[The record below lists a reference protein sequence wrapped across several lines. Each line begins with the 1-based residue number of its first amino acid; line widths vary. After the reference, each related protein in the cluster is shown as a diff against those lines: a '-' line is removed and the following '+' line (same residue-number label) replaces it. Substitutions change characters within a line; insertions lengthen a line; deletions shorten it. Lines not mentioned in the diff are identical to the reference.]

1 MNPVKISINWL
12 KEYLETKSAPE
23 EISDILTNL
32 GLEVEKILPFESI
45 KGGLIGVV
53 AGKVL
58 KCEKHPNADRLKV
71 TSIDLGN
78 NETSEIVCGAPNIM
92 EGQIVPVAKVGSKIY
107 TNGGDEI
114 KIKKSKIRGVV
125 SNGMVCAEDEIG
137 LGESHE
143 GIMVLDSKI
152 KPGTPISEVFNVEND
167 NIFEIGLT
175 PNRSDAMSHYG
186 VARDLKAYYDLNSQ
200 TSKITLPSINDFESV
215 KIDEDFEVSVKDIDK
230 CPFYSGLIIK
240 NIKVGPSSKEL
251 QNKLK
256 SIGLKPI
263 NNIVDITN
271 FVMHEIGQPLHA
283 FDLDKIKNI
292 TVKSV
297 KSNTKFKTL
306 DDNIINLDSDD
317 LMICSNNDPLCLAG
331 IYGGYDSGVSNSTTN
346 LFLESA
352 IFDSVTIRKSSKRH
366 QLFTDASYRYER
378 GVDPEKVL
386 YALKRA
392 SILIKEANQEANI
405 SEILVEDNLK
415 VDIKDIYLRY
425 DRIDSIA
432 GQKIDKETITQ
443 ILSSL
448 DFEIKGH
455 SEDGLNII
463 APNYRHDVYREIDVI
478 EEILRVYGF
487 NNINVESKISMSIPE
502 IGKNNI
508 NKTESLISNNLVGIG
523 FNEIINNSI
532 CSPGVNEKFNNQ
544 AVNLLNPQGTELSNL
559 RSSLI
564 PNALETVK
572 HNINR
577 QNRNLKIFEIGNTY
591 SINDNNYIENKRLN
605 VTVTGQ
611 IFDENWISELSKSN
625 FYYLKGVAENLLNNL
640 NVSNIKYEVNND
652 ELFEYK
658 LCIHN
663 NKKNIGFIGEL
674 NSTYTKEFS
683 IDDKIHLLNLDLDNI
698 KLKSANVKYQEL
710 SKFPSSRRDLSM
722 ILDDNINFEAIK
734 NLAFNVENKIL
745 KDVNL
750 FDEYKGKN
758 IEDNKKS
765 LAVSFIFNDSKKTL
779 TDKLIDK
786 IMLKLSD
793 KYKTELGA
801 VIRDK

>member
-1 MNPVKISINWL
+1 MKISINWL
-12 KEYLETKSAPE
+12 KEYLETKSNPE

-32 GLEVEKILPFESI
+32 GLEVEKILPFESV
-45 KGGLIGVV
+45 KGGLTGVV

-92 EGQIVPVAKVGSKIY
+92 EGQIVPIAKVGSKIY

-137 LGESHE
+137 LGESHD

-167 NIFEIGLT
+167 NILEIGLT

-317 LMICSNNDPLCLAG
+317 LMICSDNNPLCLAG

-405 SEILVEDNLK
+405 SEILIEDNLK

-425 DRIDSIA
+425 DRIASIA

-532 CSPGVNEKFNNQ
+532 CSPSVNEKFSSQ
-544 AVNLLNPQGTELSNL
+544 AVSLLNPQGTELSNL

-605 VTVTGQ
+605 VTVTGK
-611 IFDENWISELSKSN
+611 IFDENWISEFSKSN

-710 SKFPSSRRDLSM
+710 SRFPSSRRDISM

-765 LAVSFIFNDSKKTL
+765 LAVSFTFNDSKKTL

-793 KYKTELGA
+793 KYKTDLGA

>member
-1 MNPVKISINWL
+1 MKISINWL
-12 KEYLETKSAPE
+12 KEYLETKSNPE

-32 GLEVEKILPFESI
+32 GLEVEKILPFESV
-45 KGGLIGVV
+45 KGGLTGVV

-92 EGQIVPVAKVGSKIY
+92 EGQIVPIAKVGSKIY

-137 LGESHE
+137 LGESHD

-167 NIFEIGLT
+167 NILEIGLT

-215 KIDEDFEVSVKDIDK
+215 KIDEDFEVCVKDTDK

-283 FDLDKIKNI
+283 FDLDKINNI

-317 LMICSNNDPLCLAG
+317 LIICSDNNPLCLAG

-405 SEILVEDNLK
+405 SEILIEDNLK

-425 DRIDSIA
+425 DRIASIA

-532 CSPGVNEKFNNQ
+532 CSPSVNEKFSSQ
-544 AVNLLNPQGTELSNL
+544 AVSLLNPQGTELSNL

-591 SINDNNYIENKRLN
+591 SITDNNYIENKRLN
-605 VTVTGQ
+605 VTVTGK
-611 IFDENWISELSKSN
+611 IFDENWISEFSKSN

-710 SKFPSSRRDLSM
+710 SRFPSSRRDISM

-765 LAVSFIFNDSKKTL
+765 LAVSFTFNDSKKTL

-793 KYKTELGA
+793 KYKTDLGA

>member
-1 MNPVKISINWL
+1 MKISINWL
-12 KEYLETKSAPE
+12 KEYLETKSNPE

-45 KGGLIGVV
+45 KGGLNGVV

-92 EGQIVPVAKVGSKIY
+92 EGQIVPIAKVGSKIY
-107 TNGGDEI
+107 TNSGDEI

-137 LGESHE
+137 LGESHD

-200 TSKITLPSINDFESV
+200 TSKITLPSVNDFESV

-331 IYGGYDSGVSNSTTN
+331 IYGGFDSGVSNSTTN

-405 SEILVEDNLK
+405 SEILIEDNLK

-425 DRIDSIA
+425 DRIDSIT

-455 SEDGLNII
+455 TEDGLNII

-502 IGKNNI
+502 IGKNHI
-508 NKTESLISNNLVGIG
+508 NKIESLISNNLVGIG
-523 FNEIINNSI
+523 FHEIINNSI

-544 AVNLLNPQGTELSNL
+544 AVKLLNPQGTELSNL

-591 SINDNNYIENKRLN
+591 SITDNNYIENKRLN
-605 VTVTGQ
+605 VTVTGK

-658 LCIHN
+658 LFIYN
-663 NKKNIGFIGEL
+663 NKNNIGFIGEL

-698 KLKSANVKYQEL
+698 KLKSGNVKYQEL

-793 KYKTELGA
+793 KYKTDLGA

>member
-1 MNPVKISINWL
+1 MKISINWL

-32 GLEVEKILPFESI
+32 GLEVEKILPFESV
-45 KGGLIGVV
+45 KGGLTGVV

-92 EGQIVPVAKVGSKIY
+92 EGQIVPIAKVGSKIY

-137 LGESHE
+137 LGESHD

-167 NIFEIGLT
+167 NILEIGLT

-215 KIDEDFEVSVKDIDK
+215 KIDEDFEVSVEDIDK

-317 LMICSNNDPLCLAG
+317 LMICSDNNPLCLAG

-405 SEILVEDNLK
+405 SEILIEDNLK

-425 DRIDSIA
+425 DRIDSIT

-532 CSPGVNEKFNNQ
+532 CSPGVNEKFSNQ

-605 VTVTGQ
+605 VTVTGK
-611 IFDENWISELSKSN
+611 IFDENWISEFSKSN

-640 NVSNIKYEVNND
+640 NVSNIRYEVNND

-710 SKFPSSRRDLSM
+710 SRFPSSRRDLSM

-765 LAVSFIFNDSKKTL
+765 LAVSFTFNDSKKTL

>member
-1 MNPVKISINWL
+1 MKISINWL
-12 KEYLETKSAPE
+12 KEYLETKSNPE

-32 GLEVEKILPFESI
+32 GLEVEKILPFESV
-45 KGGLIGVV
+45 KGGLTGVV

-78 NETSEIVCGAPNIM
+78 NETSEIVCGATNIM
-92 EGQIVPVAKVGSKIY
+92 EGQIVPIAKVGSKIY

-137 LGESHE
+137 LGESHD

-215 KIDEDFEVSVKDIDK
+215 KIDEDFEVSVEDIDK

-378 GVDPEKVL
+378 GVDPDKVL

-405 SEILVEDNLK
+405 SEILIEDNLK

-425 DRIDSIA
+425 DRIASIA

-532 CSPGVNEKFNNQ
+532 CSPGVNEKFSNQ
-544 AVNLLNPQGTELSNL
+544 AVKLLNPQGTELSNL

-591 SINDNNYIENKRLN
+591 SITDNNYIENKRLN
-605 VTVTGQ
+605 VTVTGK
-611 IFDENWISELSKSN
+611 IFDENWISEFSKSN

-710 SKFPSSRRDLSM
+710 SRFPSSRRDLSM

-765 LAVSFIFNDSKKTL
+765 LAVSFTFNDSKKTL

-793 KYKTELGA
+793 KYKTDLGA

>member
-1 MNPVKISINWL
+1 MKISINWL
-12 KEYLETKSAPE
+12 KEYLETKSNPE

-32 GLEVEKILPFESI
+32 GLEVEKILPFESV
-45 KGGLIGVV
+45 KGGLTGVV

-92 EGQIVPVAKVGSKIY
+92 EGQIVPIAKVGSKIY

-137 LGESHE
+137 LGESHD

-167 NIFEIGLT
+167 NILEIGLT

-200 TSKITLPSINDFESV
+200 TSKITLPSINNFESV

-317 LMICSNNDPLCLAG
+317 LIICSDNNPLCLAG

-405 SEILVEDNLK
+405 SEILIEDNLK

-425 DRIDSIA
+425 DRIASIA

-532 CSPGVNEKFNNQ
+532 CSPSVNEKFSSQ
-544 AVNLLNPQGTELSNL
+544 AVSLLNPQGTELSNL

-605 VTVTGQ
+605 VTVTGK
-611 IFDENWISELSKSN
+611 IFDENWISEFSKSN

-765 LAVSFIFNDSKKTL
+765 LAVSFTFNDSKKTL

-793 KYKTELGA
+793 KYKTDLGA

>member
-1 MNPVKISINWL
+1 MKISINWL
-12 KEYLETKSAPE
+12 KEYLETKSNPE
-23 EISDILTNL
+23 EISHILTNL
-32 GLEVEKILPFESI
+32 GLEVEKILPFESV
-45 KGGLIGVV
+45 KGGLTGVV

-92 EGQIVPVAKVGSKIY
+92 EGQIVPIAKVGSKIY

-137 LGESHE
+137 LGESHD

-167 NIFEIGLT
+167 NILEIGLT

-215 KIDEDFEVSVKDIDK
+215 KIDEDFEVSVTDTDK

-317 LMICSNNDPLCLAG
+317 LMICSDNNPLCLAG
-331 IYGGYDSGVSNSTTN
+331 IYGGYDSGVSSSTTN

-405 SEILVEDNLK
+405 SEILIEDNLK

-425 DRIDSIA
+425 DRIASIA

-455 SEDGLNII
+455 SEDALNII

-487 NNINVESKISMSIPE
+487 NKINVESKISMSIPE

-532 CSPGVNEKFNNQ
+532 CSPGVNEKFSNQ

-591 SINDNNYIENKRLN
+591 SITDNNYIENKRLN
-605 VTVTGQ
+605 VTVTGK

-658 LCIHN
+658 LFIYN
-663 NKKNIGFIGEL
+663 NKNNIGFIGEL

-710 SKFPSSRRDLSM
+710 SRFPSSRRDLSM

-793 KYKTELGA
+793 KYKTDLGA

>member
-1 MNPVKISINWL
+1 MKISINWL
-12 KEYLETKSAPE
+12 KEYLETKSNPE

-32 GLEVEKILPFESI
+32 GLEVEKILPFESV
-45 KGGLIGVV
+45 KGGLTGVV

-92 EGQIVPVAKVGSKIY
+92 EGQIVPIAKVGSKIY

-137 LGESHE
+137 LGESHD

-215 KIDEDFEVSVKDIDK
+215 KIDEDFEVSVKDIEK

-405 SEILVEDNLK
+405 SEILIEDNLK

-425 DRIDSIA
+425 DRIDSIT

-508 NKTESLISNNLVGIG
+508 NKTESLISNNLIGIG

-532 CSPGVNEKFNNQ
+532 CSPGVNEKFSNQ

-605 VTVTGQ
+605 VTVTGK
-611 IFDENWISELSKSN
+611 IFDENWISEFSKSN

-640 NVSNIKYEVNND
+640 NVSNIRYEVNND

-710 SKFPSSRRDLSM
+710 SRFPSSRRDLSM

-765 LAVSFIFNDSKKTL
+765 LAVSFTFNDSKKTL

-786 IMLKLSD
+786 IMLKLSN
-793 KYKTELGA
+793 KYKTDLGA

>member
-1 MNPVKISINWL
+1 MKISINWL
-12 KEYLETKSAPE
+12 KEYLETKSNPE

-32 GLEVEKILPFESI
+32 GLEVEKILPFESV
-45 KGGLIGVV
+45 KGGLTGVV

-92 EGQIVPVAKVGSKIY
+92 EGQIVPIAKVGSKIY

-137 LGESHE
+137 LGESHD

-167 NIFEIGLT
+167 NILEIGLT

-200 TSKITLPSINDFESV
+200 TSKITLPSVNDFESV

-317 LMICSNNDPLCLAG
+317 LIICSDNNPLCLAG

-405 SEILVEDNLK
+405 SEILIEDNLK

-425 DRIDSIA
+425 DRIASIT

-532 CSPGVNEKFNNQ
+532 CSPSVNEKFSSQ
-544 AVNLLNPQGTELSNL
+544 AVSLLNPQGTELSNL

-605 VTVTGQ
+605 VTVTGK
-611 IFDENWISELSKSN
+611 IFDENWISEFSKSN

-710 SKFPSSRRDLSM
+710 SRFPSSRRDLSM

-765 LAVSFIFNDSKKTL
+765 LAVSFTFNDSKKTL

-793 KYKTELGA
+793 KYKTDLGA

>member
-1 MNPVKISINWL
+1 MKISINWL
-12 KEYLETKSAPE
+12 KEYLETKSNPE

-32 GLEVEKILPFESI
+32 GLEVEKILPFESV
-45 KGGLIGVV
+45 KGGLTGVV

-78 NETSEIVCGAPNIM
+78 NETSEIVCGALNIM
-92 EGQIVPVAKVGSKIY
+92 EGQIVPIAKVGSKIY

-137 LGESHE
+137 LGESHD

-167 NIFEIGLT
+167 NILEIGLT

-215 KIDEDFEVSVKDIDK
+215 KIDEDFKVSVKDVDK

-317 LMICSNNDPLCLAG
+317 LMICSDNNPLCLAG

-405 SEILVEDNLK
+405 SEILIEDNLK

-425 DRIDSIA
+425 DRIDSIT

-455 SEDGLNII
+455 TEDGLNII

-532 CSPGVNEKFNNQ
+532 CSPGVNEKFSNQ

-605 VTVTGQ
+605 VTVTGK
-611 IFDENWISELSKSN
+611 IFDENWISEFSKSN
-625 FYYLKGVAENLLNNL
+625 FYYLKGVTENLLNHL
-640 NVSNIKYEVNND
+640 KVSDIKYEVNND

-658 LCIHN
+658 LSIFS
-663 NKKNIGFIGEL
+663 NKNNIGFIGEL

-765 LAVSFIFNDSKKTL
+765 LAVSFTFNDSKKTL

-793 KYKTELGA
+793 KYKTDLGA

>member
-1 MNPVKISINWL
+1 MKISINWL
-12 KEYLETKSAPE
+12 KEYLETKSNPE

-45 KGGLIGVV
+45 KGGLTGVV

-92 EGQIVPVAKVGSKIY
+92 EGQIVPIAKVGSKIY

-137 LGESHE
+137 LGESHD

-167 NIFEIGLT
+167 NILEIGLT

-215 KIDEDFEVSVKDIDK
+215 KIDEDFEVSVEDIDK

-317 LMICSNNDPLCLAG
+317 LMICSDNNPLCLAG
-331 IYGGYDSGVSNSTTN
+331 IYGGYESGVSNSTTN

-425 DRIDSIA
+425 DRIDSIT

-532 CSPGVNEKFNNQ
+532 CSPGVNEKFSNQ

-605 VTVTGQ
+605 VTVTGK
-611 IFDENWISELSKSN
+611 IFDENWISEFSKSN

-710 SKFPSSRRDLSM
+710 SRFPSSRRDLSM

-765 LAVSFIFNDSKKTL
+765 LAVSFTFNDSKKTL

-793 KYKTELGA
+793 KYKTDLGA

>member
-1 MNPVKISINWL
+1 MKISINWL
-12 KEYLETKSAPE
+12 KEYLETKSNPE

-32 GLEVEKILPFESI
+32 GLEVEKILPFESV
-45 KGGLIGVV
+45 KGGLTGVV

-92 EGQIVPVAKVGSKIY
+92 EGQIVPIAKVGSKIY

-137 LGESHE
+137 LGESHD

-167 NIFEIGLT
+167 NILEIGLT

-200 TSKITLPSINDFESV
+200 TSKITLPSINNFESV

-283 FDLDKIKNI
+283 FDLDKINNI

-317 LMICSNNDPLCLAG
+317 LMICSDNNPLCLAG

-405 SEILVEDNLK
+405 SEILIEDNLK

-425 DRIDSIA
+425 DRIASIT

-532 CSPGVNEKFNNQ
+532 CSPSVNEKFSSQ
-544 AVNLLNPQGTELSNL
+544 AVSLLNPQGTELSNL

-605 VTVTGQ
+605 VTVTGK
-611 IFDENWISELSKSN
+611 IFDENWISEFSKSN

-710 SKFPSSRRDLSM
+710 SRFPSSRRDLSM

-765 LAVSFIFNDSKKTL
+765 LAVSFTFNDSKKTL

-793 KYKTELGA
+793 KYKTDLGA

>member
-1 MNPVKISINWL
+1 MKISINWL
-12 KEYLETKSAPE
+12 KEYLETKSNPE

-32 GLEVEKILPFESI
+32 GLEVEKILPFESV
-45 KGGLIGVV
+45 KGGLTGVV

-92 EGQIVPVAKVGSKIY
+92 EGQIVPIAKVGSKIY

-137 LGESHE
+137 LGESHD

-167 NIFEIGLT
+167 NILEIGLT

-215 KIDEDFEVSVKDIDK
+215 KIDEDFEVSVTDTDK

-366 QLFTDASYRYER
+366 QLFTDASYRYE
-378 GVDPEKVL
+378 
-386 YALKRA
+386 
-392 SILIKEANQEANI
+392 
-405 SEILVEDNLK
+405 
-415 VDIKDIYLRY
+415 
-425 DRIDSIA
+425 
-432 GQKIDKETITQ
+432 
-443 ILSSL
+443 
-448 DFEIKGH
+448 
-455 SEDGLNII
+455 
-463 APNYRHDVYREIDVI
+463 
-478 EEILRVYGF
+478 
-487 NNINVESKISMSIPE
+487 
-502 IGKNNI
+502 
-508 NKTESLISNNLVGIG
+508 
-523 FNEIINNSI
+523 
-532 CSPGVNEKFNNQ
+532 
-544 AVNLLNPQGTELSNL
+544 
-559 RSSLI
+559 
-564 PNALETVK
+564 TV
-572 HNINR
+572 
-577 QNRNLKIFEIGNTY
+577 
-591 SINDNNYIENKRLN
+591 S
-605 VTVTGQ
+605 
-611 IFDENWISELSKSN
+611 
-625 FYYLKGVAENLLNNL
+625 
-640 NVSNIKYEVNND
+640 
-652 ELFEYK
+652 
-658 LCIHN
+658 
-663 NKKNIGFIGEL
+663 
-674 NSTYTKEFS
+674 YT
-683 IDDKIHLLNLDLDNI
+683 HL
-698 KLKSANVKYQEL
+698 
-710 SKFPSSRRDLSM
+710 
-722 ILDDNINFEAIK
+722 
-734 NLAFNVENKIL
+734 
-745 KDVNL
+745 
-750 FDEYKGKN
+750 
-758 IEDNKKS
+758 
-765 LAVSFIFNDSKKTL
+765 TL
-779 TDKLIDK
+779 PTK
-786 IMLKLSD
+786 
-793 KYKTELGA
+793 A
-801 VIRDK
+801 

>member
-1 MNPVKISINWL
+1 MKISINWL
-12 KEYLETKSAPE
+12 KEYLETKSNPE

-32 GLEVEKILPFESI
+32 GLEVEKILPFESV
-45 KGGLIGVV
+45 KGGLSGVV

-92 EGQIVPVAKVGSKIY
+92 EGQIVPIAKVGSKIY

-137 LGESHE
+137 LGESHD

-152 KPGTPISEVFNVEND
+152 KPGTPISEVFNIEND
-167 NIFEIGLT
+167 NILEIGLT

-215 KIDEDFEVSVKDIDK
+215 KIDEDFEVSVKDTDK

-405 SEILVEDNLK
+405 SEILIEDNLK

-425 DRIDSIA
+425 DRIDSIT

-455 SEDGLNII
+455 TEDGLNII

-502 IGKNNI
+502 IGKNHI

-523 FNEIINNSI
+523 FHEIINNSI

-591 SINDNNYIENKRLN
+591 SVTDNNYIENKRLN
-605 VTVTGQ
+605 VTVTGK
-611 IFDENWISELSKSN
+611 IFNENWISELSKSN
-625 FYYLKGVAENLLNNL
+625 FYYLKGVAENILNNL

-658 LCIHN
+658 LFIYN
-663 NKKNIGFIGEL
+663 NKNNIGFIGEL

-793 KYKTELGA
+793 KYKTDLGA

>member
-1 MNPVKISINWL
+1 MKISINWL
-12 KEYLETKSAPE
+12 KEYLETKSNPE

-32 GLEVEKILPFESI
+32 GLEVEKILPFESV
-45 KGGLIGVV
+45 KGGLTGVV

-92 EGQIVPVAKVGSKIY
+92 EGQIVPIAKVGSKIY

-137 LGESHE
+137 LGESHD

-167 NIFEIGLT
+167 NILEIGLT

-200 TSKITLPSINDFESV
+200 TSKITLPSINNFESV

-317 LMICSNNDPLCLAG
+317 LMICSDNNPLCLAG

-405 SEILVEDNLK
+405 SEILIEDNLK

-425 DRIDSIA
+425 DRIASIA

-532 CSPGVNEKFNNQ
+532 CSPSVNEKFSSQ
-544 AVNLLNPQGTELSNL
+544 AVSLLNPQGTELSNL

-605 VTVTGQ
+605 VTVTGK
-611 IFDENWISELSKSN
+611 IFDENWISEFSKSN

-640 NVSNIKYEVNND
+640 NVSNIKYEVNSD

-658 LCIHN
+658 LFIHN
-663 NKKNIGFIGEL
+663 NKNNIGFIGEL

-710 SKFPSSRRDLSM
+710 SRFPSSRRDISM

-765 LAVSFIFNDSKKTL
+765 LAVSFTFNDSKKTL

-793 KYKTELGA
+793 KYKTDLGA

>member
-1 MNPVKISINWL
+1 MKISINWL
-12 KEYLETKSAPE
+12 KEYLETKSNPE

-32 GLEVEKILPFESI
+32 GLEVEKILPFESV
-45 KGGLIGVV
+45 KGGLTGVV

-92 EGQIVPVAKVGSKIY
+92 EGQIVPIAKVGSKIY

-137 LGESHE
+137 LGESHD

-167 NIFEIGLT
+167 NILEIGLT

-200 TSKITLPSINDFESV
+200 TSKITLPSINNFESV

-317 LMICSNNDPLCLAG
+317 LMICSDNNPLCLAG

-405 SEILVEDNLK
+405 SEILIEDNLK

-425 DRIDSIA
+425 DRIASIT

-532 CSPGVNEKFNNQ
+532 CSPGVNEKFSNQ
-544 AVNLLNPQGTELSNL
+544 AVSLLNPQGTELSNL

-605 VTVTGQ
+605 VTVTGK
-611 IFDENWISELSKSN
+611 IFDENWISEFSKSN

-710 SKFPSSRRDLSM
+710 SRFPSSRRDLSM

-765 LAVSFIFNDSKKTL
+765 LAVSFTFNDSKKTL

-793 KYKTELGA
+793 KYKTDLGA

>member
-1 MNPVKISINWL
+1 MKISINWL
-12 KEYLETKSAPE
+12 KEYLETKSNPE

-32 GLEVEKILPFESI
+32 GLEVEKILPFESV
-45 KGGLIGVV
+45 KGGLTGVV

-92 EGQIVPVAKVGSKIY
+92 EGQIVPIAKVGSKIY

-137 LGESHE
+137 LGESHD

-167 NIFEIGLT
+167 NILEIGLT

-215 KIDEDFEVSVKDIDK
+215 KIDEDFEVSVKDTDK

-405 SEILVEDNLK
+405 SEILIEDNLK

-425 DRIDSIA
+425 DRIDSIT

-455 SEDGLNII
+455 TEDGLNII

-502 IGKNNI
+502 IGKNHI

-523 FNEIINNSI
+523 FHEIINNSI

-591 SINDNNYIENKRLN
+591 SITDNNYIENKRLN
-605 VTVTGQ
+605 VTVTGK

-658 LCIHN
+658 LFIYN
-663 NKKNIGFIGEL
+663 NKNNIGFIGEL

-765 LAVSFIFNDSKKTL
+765 LAVSFTFNDSKKTL

-793 KYKTELGA
+793 KYKTDLGA

>member
-1 MNPVKISINWL
+1 MKISINWL
-12 KEYLETKSAPE
+12 KEYLETKSTPE

-32 GLEVEKILPFESI
+32 GLEVEKILPFESV
-45 KGGLIGVV
+45 KGGLTGVV

-92 EGQIVPVAKVGSKIY
+92 EGQIVPIAKVGSKIY

-137 LGESHE
+137 LGESHD

-167 NIFEIGLT
+167 NILEIGLT

-200 TSKITLPSINDFESV
+200 TSKITLPSINNFESV

-317 LMICSNNDPLCLAG
+317 LMICSDNNPLCLAG

-405 SEILVEDNLK
+405 SEILIEDNLK

-425 DRIDSIA
+425 DRIASIT

-532 CSPGVNEKFNNQ
+532 CSPSVNEKFSSQ
-544 AVNLLNPQGTELSNL
+544 AVSLLNPQGTELSNL

-591 SINDNNYIENKRLN
+591 SITDNNYIENKRLN

-658 LCIHN
+658 LFIYN
-663 NKKNIGFIGEL
+663 NKNNIGFIGEL

-710 SKFPSSRRDLSM
+710 SRFPSSRRDISM

-765 LAVSFIFNDSKKTL
+765 LAVSFTFNDSKKTL

-793 KYKTELGA
+793 KYKTDLGA